1 MLRGVRV
8 AFPIALWA
16 ASVAMVGAVRGVQ
29 DVAPTQGVEF
39 FETRI
44 RPVLVTNCYVCHGPE
59 SAAMGGLRLDSK
71 SGILEGGSRG
81 PAIVPGDPSNSLLIK
96 AISYR
101 DPQLAMPPT
110 GKLSE
115 EEIADLIAWIAMGA
129 PDPRTQAPSVVAVDG
144 EKKIDFAEAR
154 RFWSFQPVKD
164 YSPPQVQQ
172 NDWPTSPIDNFILAR
187 LEEKGFSPAPVAD
200 RRSWLRR
207 VTFDLI
213 GLPPTPE
220 EIDEFLA
227 DESAS
232 AFEKVVDRLL
242 ASPHYGERW
251 ARHWLDV
258 VRYAETNGHEFD
270 SDKLDA
276 WRYRDFVIRAFN
288 DDLPYDRFVME
299 HIAGDLLDDPRTIF
313 DGSQLESAL
322 GTGFYW
328 FGEVINSPVDSV
340 KSIADQVDNQI
351 DVTSKAFLGLTVA
364 CARCHDH
371 KFDPI
376 PTADYY
382 SLGGILHS
390 TDIREVSIDSPAR
403 SREIAATHGMIA
415 NTSRQIHG
423 LLQAAWLPLA
433 ESLTDYLPAAAK
445 LISAQ
450 EISESNETGETDDT
464 DEAGKEDEKSE
475 KDGSDV
481 TDVKAEKEETSA
493 IAALA
498 AERGL
503 DVATLGAWVGYLREA
518 ARDRGHIFYPF
529 AALAQRVS
537 KDGESSF
544 SDSLAAVREE
554 LETSPSDE
562 ELEQRGYIVFEDFEK
577 PNYEGWRVEGQAFGD
592 RPLRQIPPNQALR
605 GFRGAGAANSF
616 GGGSD
621 RLVGTL
627 TSKKFRMPKLYVH
640 VRMAGTKDSQKLEE
654 RAKLRFTI
662 VASGYKSQHRM
673 PDGTGVLGWKTAR
686 MTKEIGRI
694 CFLEIVDRS
703 REGHIAVDKIVFSDS
718 KKPPV
723 YSSSAHPRVL
733 ALLED
738 QGLNSLEALAA
749 AYRRMFVQ
757 VIDGDSDG
765 AAETQAFLAALS
777 PTGKLEDGLSLLA
790 PSRRESLAQLQA
802 DRAAL
807 EAALPASAFGRV
819 SADED
824 PRNIRIHIRGNHK
837 NLGEEVPR
845 GTLQVVSSESR
856 EPITDGS
863 GRLQLARWL
872 ANSENPLTARV
883 MVNRIWKHHFGQG
896 LVRTADNFG
905 RMGERPTHPQLL
917 DFLARRFVESGWSVK
932 ALHRIILLSSTY
944 RMSSRAEERAA
955 SIDPEN
961 RLLHHM
967 PVKRLEAEAIRDSI
981 LAVSGK
987 LDRTLFGPSLV
998 PHISKYQDGRGKPE
1012 SGPLDGGG
1020 RRSIYIQ
1027 VRRNFLTPMFLV
1039 FDYPLPISTIGRR
1052 SVSTVPSQALL
1063 MMNNELVALGARE
1076 WAREVTASETGWR
1089 RRVEK
1094 MYVAAFG
1101 RLPEDWEVAE
1111 VETFLEGQR
1120 ARYRNMPEAEA
1131 ADELNEQVWADLA
1144 HVLFNSAEFIYVR

>member
-1 MLRGVRV
+1 M
-8 AFPIALWA
+8 ALWA
-16 ASVAMVGAVRGVQ
+16 ASVAVVGAVGQVQ
-29 DVAPTQGVEF
+29 DAAPRRGDGF
-39 FETRI
+39 FEKRI
-44 RPVLVTNCYVCHGPE
+44 RPVLVKNCFVCHGPE
-59 SAAMGGLRLDSK
+59 SQSMGGLRLDSK

-81 PAIVPGDPSNSLLIK
+81 PAIVPGDPAGSLLIK
-96 AISYR
+96 AISYK
-101 DPQLAMPPT
+101 DPHLAMPPT
-110 GKLSE
+110 GKLSDG
-115 EEIADLIAWIAMGA
+115 EIADLTAWVAMGA
-129 PDPRTQAPSVVAVDG
+129 PDPRAQAPSPVAGSG
-144 EKKIDFAEAR
+144 EKGIDFVKAR
-154 RFWSFQPVKD
+154 KFWSFQSVKD
-164 YSPPQVQQ
+164 YAPPHVRG
-172 NDWPTSPIDNFILAR
+172 NDWPTSPIDNFILAK
-187 LEEKGFSPAPVAD
+187 LEEKGLSPAPAAD
-200 RRSWLRR
+200 KRTWLRR

-213 GLPPTPE
+213 GLPPRPV
-220 EIDEFLA
+220 EIDDFLA
-227 DESAS
+227 DKTPS
-232 AFEKVVDRLL
+232 AFRNVVERLL

-258 VRYAETNGHEFD
+258 VRFAETNGHEFD

-276 WRYRDFVIRAFN
+276 WRYRDYVIRAFN

-299 HIAGDLLDDPRTIF
+299 HIAGDLLPDPRTKF
-313 DGSQLESAL
+313 NGSQLESAL

-376 PTADYY
+376 LSADYY

-403 SREIAATHGMIA
+403 RREIAVTHGRIA
-415 NTSRQIHG
+415 NTSRRIHG

-433 ESLTDYLPAAAK
+433 ESLTDTLPAAAN
-445 LISAQ
+445 LILPRK
-450 EISESNETGETDDT
+450 ENE
-464 DEAGKEDEKSE
+464 EDE
-475 KDGSDV
+475 
-481 TDVKAEKEETSA
+481 EKETLA
-493 IAALA
+493 LRALA

-503 DVATLGAWVGYLREA
+503 DAGTLRAWVVYLREA
-518 ARDRGHIFYPF
+518 AKDRGHIFYPF
-529 AALAQRVS
+529 AAMAERMS
-537 KDGESSF
+537 KDGASF
-544 SDSLAAVREE
+544 VSSLAAVRNE
-554 LETSPSDE
+554 LQAGHSDE
-562 ELEQRGYIVFEDFEK
+562 ALDAIANERGDIIFEDFEK
-577 PNYEGWRVEGQAFGD
+577 SNYEGWRVEGQAFGK
-592 RPLRQIPPNQALR
+592 RPIRQIPPNQALR

-640 VRMAGTKDSQKLEE
+640 VRMAGSKDSQKLEE

-662 VASGYKSQHRM
+662 VASGYKSQQRM
-673 PDGTGVLGWKTAR
+673 PDGTGALGWKTAR

-718 KKPPV
+718 EKPPAI
-723 YSSSAHPRVL
+723 SSPAHPQVL
-733 ALLED
+733 ILLED
-738 QGLNSLEALAA
+738 QSLSSLEALAA

-757 VIDGDSDG
+757 VIGGDSDG
-765 AAETQAFLAALS
+765 APGTQVFLAALS
-777 PTGKLEDGLSLLA
+777 PAGKLEDGVRLLA
-790 PSRRESLAQLQA
+790 PEGRGTVARLQRE
-802 DRAAL
+802 RAAW
-807 EAALPASAFGRV
+807 EAALPPSAFGMV
-819 SADED
+819 SSDEN
-824 PRNIRIHIRGNHK
+824 PRNIRIHVRGSHK

-845 GTLQVVSSESR
+845 GTLRVVSSGSR

-872 ANSENPLTARV
+872 ASPGNPLTARV

-905 RMGERPTHPQLL
+905 KMGERPTHPGLL
-917 DFLARRFVESGWSVK
+917 DFLAGRFVESGWSVK
-932 ALHRIILLSSTY
+932 ALHRILLLSSTY
-944 RMSSRAEERAA
+944 RMSSRVEERAA
-955 SIDPEN
+955 SNDPEN
-961 RLLHHM
+961 RLLYHM

-987 LDRTLFGPSLV
+987 LNRTLFGPSLV

-1012 SGPLDGGG
+1012 SGPLDADG

-1027 VRRNFLTPMFLV
+1027 VRRNFLTPMFLA
-1039 FDYPLPISTIGRR
+1039 FDYPLPISTIGGR

-1076 WAREVTASETGWR
+1076 WAKQVTGPELDSR

-1101 RLPEDWEVAE
+1101 RPPEDWEVAA
-1111 VETFLEGQR
+1111 VENFLEGQR
-1120 ARYRNMPEAEA
+1120 TRYRNTPGAEA
-1131 ADELNEQVWADLA
+1131 AEELDEQGWADLA